1 MQCQPFLAQDASLH
15 VVHGM
20 TPGLGPASLATCV
33 VAQRG
38 LLGLFSLLTSW
49 GPSSTAT
56 TTTAVTGQCSPCPSC
71 SCSSSSCP
79 ATPELPS
86 CLSTGLACFVAG
98 AGALGLAAVA
108 GVAFGF
114 VPRIVAFLVSYFGLE
129 TVQPVIESIKN
140 DVDSVT
146 TSAAVQDA
154 EDF

>member
-1 MQCQPFLAQDASLH
+1 M
-15 VVHGM
+15 
-20 TPGLGPASLATCV
+20 
-33 VAQRG
+33 
-38 LLGLFSLLTSW
+38 LTLSK
-49 GPSSTAT
+49 
-56 TTTAVTGQCSPCPSC
+56 
-71 SCSSSSCP
+71 
-79 ATPELPS
+79 LPS

-114 VPRIVAFLVSYFGLE
+114 VPRIVAFLVSYFALE